1 MSLLPPEAARVTRA
15 AMKPAAGGRTSARS
29 PRSAYEK
36 LKASIFDFELLP
48 GDRFT
53 ETEIAQR
60 LKMSRTPVRDAL
72 YRLEREGYLTV
83 HLRVGWSVRPYDFRA
98 VRGLLRPAPDP
109 RGSGGHAAVRPAGAR
124 RARRAEGDVARA
136 GRASGC
142 TAPKEVAALDEAF
155 HTSLVAAAGN
165 PEVARCHREVTER
178 IRIIR
183 RLDFTQAHRIDK
195 TYDEHAQILRAV
207 IRRRADEATR
217 LLRSHIDASKAEV
230 RKITLHRLY
239 TARRESAAGSTNR
252 PQAGIAAAQH
262 DRCHN
267 LGSHSH
273 AATASPER
281 GDSAP
286 DVSR

>member
-1 MSLLPPEAARVTRA
+1 VTRA
-15 AMKPAAGGRTSARS
+15 AMKPALAPERS
-29 PRSAYEK
+29 LAETAYDK
-36 LKASIFDFELLP
+36 LKAGIFDFELLP

-60 LKMSRTPVRDAL
+60 LRMSRTPVRDAL

-83 HLRVGWSVRPYDFRA
+83 HLRVGWSVRPYDFRQFEDFYDLRLILEEA
-98 VRGLLRPAPDP
+98 SVTRLCDLPERDGLEALKATWLVPASE
-109 RGSGGHAAVRPAGAR
+109 RL
-124 RARRAEGDVARA
+124 
-136 GRASGC
+136 
-142 TAPKEVAALDEAF
+142 TAPKDVATLDEAF

-195 TYDEHAQILRAV
+195 TYEEHAQILRAV

-217 LLRSHIDASKAEV
+217 LLRSHIAASKAEV

-239 TARRESAAGSTNR
+239 TARASAG
-252 PQAGIAAAQH
+252 
-262 DRCHN
+262 
-267 LGSHSH
+267 
-273 AATASPER
+273 AS
-281 GDSAP
+281 
-286 DVSR
+286 